1 MDEGQIPTP
10 TKSEFATFQ
19 VLANQEFINL
29 NKRQEE
35 DEENVH
41 VTVVEDKVPM
51 PAWEETNE
59 EEHESQPPSPPPA
72 PIQESIPAEIYVDG
86 GVEQTEQPEFNP
98 RPYRR
103 EERDDRDSRREEVV
117 PSPSTD
123 SYDSEAEELPL
134 PRKPSKRRENTAAE
148 IEAEKEGLLS
158 EIFAMERQ
166 GDVKL
171 VRPLSMSDSLEEIQ
185 FQYDRMQAEV
195 NATQMVDF
203 AKNAIKMGSGMVEM
217 VLKKS
222 GIKVVEGYHNNL
234 CKDMNKF
241 NRPLNRLYKKYWRRG
256 GMSPEAELG
265 MLVFGSL
272 AWTVVQNKMG
282 SFGQEKEEPPPQPK
296 ATKPPPQMSSLN
308 IPATWGADSEEEKVD
323 PKREKE
329 LLEREA
335 AAKEKERVALER
347 EREAAERER
356 ALQIRE
362 QRMMA
367 ATAAY
372 KEELETV
379 GSIDDEGSVRK
390 VSIAG
395 TPTKRRSRGKKVSE
409 ELNLDD

>member
-1 MDEGQIPTP
+1 MDEGDVPTP

-29 NKRQEE
+29 NKRFD
-35 DEENVH
+35 DEEEQVH
-41 VTVVEDKVPM
+41 VTVVEDLSPTPPK
-51 PAWEETNE
+51 EDET
-59 EEHESQPPSPPPA
+59 PPYLPT
-72 PIQESIPAEIYVDG
+72 QETIPAEIIVNAM
-86 GVEQTEQPEFNP
+86 EQTVNEVPNLPDFLPSGFEDS
-98 RPYRR
+98 RSTVS
-103 EERDDRDSRREEVV
+103 RDSERSSQHEEHQETPPKRR
-117 PSPSTD
+117 
-123 SYDSEAEELPL
+123 
-134 PRKPSKRRENTAAE
+134 PSKNRESTAAE

-158 EIFAMERQ
+158 EIYAMERQ

-171 VRPLSMSDSLEEIQ
+171 VRPLSMKDSLEEIQ

-222 GIKVVEGYHNNL
+222 GIKLVDGYHTNL

-308 IPATWGADSEEEKVD
+308 IPASWGAESED
-323 PKREKE
+323 YADTTQLQRESQRE
-329 LLEREA
+329 MEARLASERDI
-335 AAKEKERVALER
+335 
-347 EREAAERER
+347 AERER
-356 ALQIRE
+356 ALRLRE
-362 QRMMA
+362 ERAAELERAELQRQVQRA
-367 ATAAY
+367 S
-372 KEELETV
+372 EELETV
-379 GSIDDEGSVRK
+379 GSIDDDVRK
-390 VSIAG
+390 ISISG
-395 TPTKRRSRGKKVSE
+395 TPTRKKGKKKAEV

>member
-29 NKRQEE
+29 NKRQ
-35 DEENVH
+35 DDDDENVH
-41 VTVVEDKVPM
+41 VTVVEDKSPM
-51 PAWEETNE
+51 PAWEEE
-59 EEHESQPPSPPPA
+59 KSQPPTPLPP
-72 PIQESIPAEIYVDG
+72 QESIPAEIFVDG
-86 GVEQTEQPEFNP
+86 GVVEEEEALPEPHDQPPRHEFKP
-98 RPYRR
+98 ELPKYI
-103 EERDDRDSRREEVV
+103 

-123 SYDSEAEELPL
+123 SYDSEKEEP
-134 PRKPSKRRENTAAE
+134 PRRPSKKRESTHAE

-171 VRPLSMSDSLEEIQ
+171 VRPLSMNDSLEEIQ

-195 NATQMVDF
+195 NATQIVDF

-222 GIKVVEGYHNNL
+222 GLKVVDGYHNNL

-282 SFGQEKEEPPPQPK
+282 SLGQEKEEAPPPPVR

-308 IPATWGADSEEEKVD
+308 IPASWGADSDEDEAGK
-323 PKREKE
+323 KREKE
-329 LLEREA
+329 LADREA
-335 AAKEKERVALER
+335 LAREKERQ
-347 EREAAERER
+347 AAERER
-356 ALQIRE
+356 ETKERERALLLRE
-362 QRMMA
+362 QRLA
-367 ATAAY
+367 AT
-372 KEELETV
+372 EELETL
-379 GSIDDEGSVRK
+379 GSLDDEVRK

-395 TPTKRRSRGKKVSE
+395 TPTKRRSRGKRAEV